1 MFLNKQLS
9 KYLTELGLQ
18 HTVEFTHEMT
28 AKITQFGRELS
39 FGNLSSGQEARVNI
53 ALALAFRDVLQS
65 MHEPINVCMF
75 DEVLDVG
82 LDTVGVQLA
91 AKLLKRKARDEKLS
105 LFIVSHRDEINSTF
119 ERKMTVQFSKG
130 FSYLKLDDNF

>member
-1 MFLNKQLS
+1 
-9 KYLTELGLQ
+9 
-18 HTVEFTHEMT
+18 
-28 AKITQFGRELS
+28 
-39 FGNLSSGQEARVNI
+39 
-53 ALALAFRDVLQS
+53 
-65 MHEPINVCMF
+65 MF